1 MRLKEMLARV
11 TEPRE
16 IVFYGGGS
24 VRHIRI
30 RRWMQFPAL
39 VVFMAL
45 VGWLVHVNVVYFG
58 FDRIIQSKNEE
69 IASAIEQNTLLAGRV
84 SNMRDDIT
92 DVSGTLKQ
100 SHHNMVGL
108 ISQNDGY
115 RAEVDKLKLAVRNSE
130 GKRGEQLRRQAALT
144 ANLEGLERQ
153 IEKTEKAGVH
163 VSQKLEETKSQLT
176 TALVDRGA
184 FASARDW
191 LEKRVE
197 KLEQRIVFLRQTQ
210 KVALAR
216 VNARTLKDISKIE
229 GIIKT
234 VGLDPTK
241 LLRAFNPEFYET
253 GGPFVSEEG
262 SSASIRDEDALLERH
277 LIHWQDLQKLLK
289 SLPLIA
295 PLDHYRL
302 ASGFGRRRDPVN
314 RKWGHHKGIDMA
326 ANLRTTVMA
335 TAAGKVVFSGWK
347 GRYGRMV
354 EIDHGAGIKTR
365 YGHLRRASVKRGQQV
380 RLGDK
385 IGQLGSS
392 GRSTGPHVHYEIVI
406 DGKQIDP
413 NRFIKA
419 GKDVFKG

>member
-1 MRLKEMLARV
+1 MRLNGFFARA

-16 IVFYGGGS
+16 IVFYGGGT
-24 VRHIRI
+24 VRHVRI
-30 RRWMQFPAL
+30 RRWVQIPVW
-39 VVFMAL
+39 VVFTAL
-45 VGWLVHVNVVYFG
+45 VGWLAHVNVVYFG

-69 IASAIEQNTLLAGRV
+69 IASAIKQNTLLAGRV

-92 DVSGTLKQ
+92 DVSDTLKQ
-100 SHHNMVGL
+100 SHHNLVGL
-108 ISQNDGY
+108 VSQNDRY
-115 RAEVDKLKLAVRNSE
+115 RADIDKLKLAVRNSE

-144 ANLEGLERQ
+144 ATLEGLERQ
-153 IEKTEKAGVH
+153 LEKTEKAGVR
-163 VSQKLEETKSQLT
+163 VTQKLEETKSRLT

-191 LEKRVE
+191 LDKRVE
-197 KLEQRIVFLRQTQ
+197 KLEQRIAFLRQTQ

-216 VNARTLKDISKIE
+216 VNARTLKDISTIE

-253 GGPFVSEEG
+253 GGPFVSDEG
-262 SSASIRDEDALLERH
+262 SSVAIKDVDTLLERH

-302 ASGFGRRRDPVN
+302 ASGFGRRRDPIN
-314 RKWGHHKGIDMA
+314 RKWGSHKGIDLA
-326 ANLRTTVMA
+326 AKLRTPIMA
-335 TAAGKVVFSGWK
+335 TAAGKVAFSGWK
-347 GRYGRMV
+347 RRYGRMV

-365 YGHLRRASVKRGQQV
+365 YGHLRRALVKRGQQV
-380 RLGDK
+380 QLGDK
-385 IGQLGSS
+385 VGQLGSS
-392 GRSTGPHVHYEIVI
+392 GRSTGPHVHYEIMINGEQV
-406 DGKQIDP
+406 DP
-413 NRFIKA
+413 ERFIKA

>member
-1 MRLKEMLARV
+1 MLARA

-24 VRHIRI
+24 VRHIQI
-30 RRWMQFPAL
+30 RRWVQIPAL
-39 VVFMAL
+39 VVFMTL
-45 VGWLVHVNVVYFG
+45 IGWLAHVNVVYFG

-69 IASAIEQNTLLAGRV
+69 IASVIEQKTLLAGRV

-100 SHHNMVGL
+100 SHHNLVGL

-115 RAEVDKLKLAVRNSE
+115 RAQIDKLKVDIRKSE
-130 GKRGEQLRRQAALT
+130 GKRGEQLRRQAGLA
-144 ANLEGLERQ
+144 AKLEGLERQ
-153 IEKTEKAGVH
+153 LEKTEKAGVR
-163 VSQKLEETKSQLT
+163 VTQKLEETKSRLT

-191 LEKRVE
+191 LDKRVE

-253 GGPFVSEEG
+253 GGPFVSDEG
-262 SSASIRDEDALLERH
+262 SSVSIKDEDALLERH
-277 LIHWQDLQKLLK
+277 LIHWQDLQKLVK

-314 RKWGHHKGIDMA
+314 RKWGRHKGIDLA
-326 ANLRTTVMA
+326 ARLRTPVMA

-380 RLGDK
+380 NLGDK

-392 GRSTGPHVHYEIVI
+392 GRSTGPHVHYEISI
-406 DGKQIDP
+406 NGKQIDP
-413 NRFIKA
+413 DRFIKA

>member
-45 VGWLVHVNVVYFG
+45 VGWLAHVNVVYFG

-229 GIIKT
+229 GIIKI

-314 RKWGHHKGIDMA
+314 RKWGRHKGIDMA